1 MLYLDNN
8 SEIRDLFRE
17 VEGVSQHGL
26 DELYDQDVI
35 EGKRSF
41 AEAVIQAGIVG
52 REDLITLISQYLGYE
67 LQVGEVGEIE
77 ADVLGVI
84 PHETARQ
91 YGVVP
96 LYLSDDGVHLLAL
109 DPFNSSIV
117 DDLTFALNLEI
128 HIIVC
133 DPQTVSSLLDHYYG
147 AEQSSMNNFLGDVG
161 LDQFENLD
169 ESKEGDLVD
178 AANETPIIRFV
189 NLVIQQAIR
198 AQASDIHFEP
208 FENEFR
214 IRYRVD
220 GALYEMSPPPK
231 SLALPVISRIKVIS
245 ELNIA
250 EHRIPQDGRIKMTIE
265 GRAVDLRV
273 STLPTQFGESVVLRV
288 LDKSAVN
295 LDLDNLGLPEN
306 VKSGIRGAVRRP
318 NGIFIVT
325 GPTGSGKTTTL
336 YSALRE
342 VNEIETKILTAEDP
356 VEYEIE
362 GIMQVPV
369 NHQVGLDFAR
379 ALRAFLRQDPDKI
392 MVGEIRD
399 IETARIAVQA
409 SLTGHVVLSTL
420 HTNDA
425 PGAITRLVDMGL
437 EPFLLSASLEFI
449 LAQRLVRKICSS
461 CKQEFVPKNDMLQNL
476 GLLRKDLGDRKFYFG
491 SGCDACSNSGYRSRT
506 GLFEMIKV
514 GDSFRELINSGAATL
529 VLKQKAIEQGM
540 RTLREDGLRS
550 IFDGETTVEEV
561 LKYT

>member
-1 MLYLDNN
+1 MLYADYN
-8 SEIRDLFRE
+8 SSVRDIFKQ

-26 DELYDQDVI
+26 DELFDEDVKTG
-35 EGKRSF
+35 EKSF
-41 AEAVIQAGIVG
+41 ADAVIHAGIAS
-52 REDLITLISQYLGYE
+52 REDIFSLVSEFLGYE
-67 LQVGEVGEIE
+67 LQIGQVDEIDPE
-77 ADVLGVI
+77 CLKVI
-84 PHETARQ
+84 DSETANQ
-91 YGVVP
+91 YRVVP
-96 LYLSDDGVHLLAL
+96 LYLSENGIHLLSA
-109 DPFNSSIV
+109 DPFNSSII
-117 DDLTFALNLEI
+117 DDLSFSLKMEIYLIVADPHHVEVLLEN
-128 HIIVC
+128 HYK
-133 DPQTVSSLLDHYYG
+133 QEENSLQDL
-147 AEQSSMNNFLGDVG
+147 LGDVG
-161 LDQFENLD
+161 LADFEDLD
-169 ESKEGDLVD
+169 DSKEGDLTD

-189 NLVIQQAIR
+189 NLVMQQAIR
-198 AQASDIHFEP
+198 AKASDIHFEP
-208 FENEFR
+208 FEEEFK

-220 GALYEMSPPPK
+220 GALYEMSPPPR
-231 SLALPVISRIKVIS
+231 SLALPVISRIKVIAD
-245 ELNIA
+245 LNIA

-306 VKSGIRGAVRRP
+306 VKTGIRDAVRRP

-336 YSALRE
+336 YSALKE
-342 VNEIETKILTAEDP
+342 VNQMDIKLLTAEDP

-425 PGAITRLVDMGL
+425 PGAVTRLIDMGL
-437 EPFLLSASLEFI
+437 EPFLLSASLEFV
-449 LAQRLVRKICSS
+449 LAQRLVRKICTD
-461 CKQEFVPKNDMLQNL
+461 CREEYEPKKDLLATL
-476 GLLRKDLGDRKFYFG
+476 GLDPNELGDRKFFFG
-491 SGCDACSNSGYRSRT
+491 AGCKECSNSGYRGRT

-514 GDSFRELINSGAATL
+514 TDAFRELINSGAATL
-529 VLKQKAIEQGM
+529 VLKQNAIEQGM

>member
-1 MLYLDNN
+1 MLYVDNN

-26 DELYDQDVI
+26 DELFDQDVI
-35 EGKRSF
+35 DGNRSF
-41 AEAVIQAGIVG
+41 ADAVIQAGIIQ
-52 REDLITLISQYLGYE
+52 REELLSLISQYLGYE
-67 LQVGEVGEIE
+67 LQVGEVGEIDHE
-77 ADVLGVI
+77 VLSVI

-96 LYLSDDGVHLLAL
+96 LYLSDGGVHLLAL
-109 DPFNSSIV
+109 DPFNSSII

-128 HIIVC
+128 SIVVC
-133 DPQTVSSLLDHYYG
+133 DPVQVSALLDHYYRQ
-147 AEQSSMNNFLGDVG
+147 EQTSMDDLFGDVG

-169 ESKEGDLVD
+169 DAKEDDLVD

-198 AQASDIHFEP
+198 AKASDIHFEP
-208 FENEFR
+208 FEDEFR

-231 SLALPVISRIKVIS
+231 SLALPVISRVKVIS

-342 VNEIETKILTAEDP
+342 VNEIDTKILTAEDP

-461 CKQEFVPKNDMLQNL
+461 CKQEFDPKNEMIQNL
-476 GLLRKDLGDRKFYFG
+476 GLSRNDLGDRKFYFG
-491 SGCDACSNSGYRSRT
+491 SGCEACSNGGYRGRT

-514 GDSFRELINSGAATL
+514 GDTFRELINSGAATL

>member
-52 REDLITLISQYLGYE
+52 REDLIALISEYLGYE

-147 AEQSSMNNFLGDVG
+147 AEQSSMNDFLGDVG

-169 ESKEGDLVD
+169 ETKEGDLVD

>member
-1 MLYLDNN
+1 MLYQDYNA
-8 SEIRDLFRE
+8 SIRDIFKQ

-26 DELYDQDVI
+26 EQLYDEDVT
-35 EGKRSF
+35 EGKRSY
-41 AEAVIQAGIVG
+41 AEAIVNEG
-52 REDLITLISQYLGYE
+52 LATTDDIFNLVAQFLGYE
-67 LQVGEVGEIE
+67 MQVGEVAEIDE
-77 ADVLGVI
+77 DALKSIESEV
-84 PHETARQ
+84 ARK
-91 YGVVP
+91 YKIVP
-96 LYLSDDGVHLLAL
+96 LYLSEGGVHFLAA
-109 DPFNSSIV
+109 DPFNSGII
-117 DDLTFALNLEI
+117 DDLTFSLDLEI
-128 HIIVC
+128 HLIVC
-133 DPQTVSSLLDHYYG
+133 DPNYVESLLDTHYPKDESTMG
-147 AEQSSMNNFLGDVG
+147 DLLGQVG
-161 LDQFENLD
+161 LQDFEGLD
-169 ESKEGDLVD
+169 DSKEGDLTD
-178 AANETPIIRFV
+178 AANEAPIIRFV

-198 AQASDIHFEP
+198 AKASDIHFEP
-208 FENEFR
+208 FEEEFK

-231 SLALPVISRIKVIS
+231 TLALPVISRIKVIAD
-245 ELNIA
+245 LNIA
-250 EHRIPQDGRIKMTIE
+250 EHRIPQDGRIKLTIE

-295 LDLDNLGLPEN
+295 LDLDNLGLPES
-306 VKSGIRGAVRRP
+306 VKTGIRDAVRRP

-342 VNEIETKILTAEDP
+342 VNEIETKLLTAEDP
-356 VEYEIE
+356 VEYELE

-437 EPFLLSASLEFI
+437 EPFLLSASLEFV

-461 CKQEFVPKNDMLQNL
+461 CKQEYEPAKDLIESL
-476 GLLRKDLGDRKFYFG
+476 GLNQNEIGERKFFYG
-491 SGCDACSNSGYRSRT
+491 AGCEECNQSGYRGRT

-514 GDSFRELINSGAATL
+514 TDGFREMINSGAATL
-529 VLKQKAIEQGM
+529 VLRQNAIEQGM
-540 RTLREDGLRS
+540 RTLREDGVRS
-550 IFDGETTVEEV
+550 IFDGESTVEEV

>member
-1 MLYLDNN
+1 MLYLDYN
-8 SEIRDLFRE
+8 STIRDIFTQ

-26 DELYDQDVI
+26 DELFDDEVK
-35 EGKRSF
+35 EGKRSY
-41 AEAVIQAGIVG
+41 AEAIIAAGLASK
-52 REDLITLISQYLGYE
+52 EDIYGLIAEFLGYE
-67 LQVGEVGEIE
+67 LQVGEVGEIDPEVLKSIE
-77 ADVLGVI
+77 ADI
-84 PHETARQ
+84 ARQ
-91 YGVVP
+91 YAIVP
-96 LYLSDDGVHLLAL
+96 LYLSEGGIHLLAS
-109 DPFNSSIV
+109 DPFNSAII

-128 HIIVC
+128 HLVVC
-133 DPQTVSSLLDHYYG
+133 DPDHVIELLDKYYP
-147 AEQSSMNNFLGDVG
+147 AQESSMSDLLGEVG
-161 LDQFENLD
+161 FEEFEGLD
-169 ESKEGDLVD
+169 ESKEEDLAD

-189 NLVIQQAIR
+189 NLVMQQAIR

-208 FENEFR
+208 FDEEFR

-231 SLALPVISRIKVIS
+231 SLSLPVISRIKVIAD
-245 ELNIA
+245 LNIA

-306 VKSGIRGAVRRP
+306 VKTGIRDAVRRP

-342 VNEIETKILTAEDP
+342 VNQMDTKLLTAEDP

-425 PGAITRLVDMGL
+425 PGAVTRLVDMGL
-437 EPFLLSASLEFI
+437 EPFLLSASLEFV
-449 LAQRLVRKICSS
+449 LAQRLVRKICPT
-461 CKQEFVPKNDMLQNL
+461 CKEEFAPKKDMLRSLELNPNE
-476 GLLRKDLGDRKFYFG
+476 LGDRKFFFG
-491 SGCDACSNSGYRSRT
+491 GGCEDCNQSGYRGRT

-514 GDSFRELINSGAATL
+514 SDSFREMINSGAATL
-529 VLKQKAIEQGM
+529 VLRQSAIEQGM
-540 RTLREDGLRS
+540 RTLREDGIRS
-550 IFDGETTVEEV
+550 IFDGESTVEEV